1 MVQKQTNDASV
12 RMASNNTAP
21 VLNYNVPEPTTY
33 SGRTYIELDIADN
46 CFLPPQTG
54 TQTMAAFGAAAMS
67 FQAAAAPQQ
76 LPIEELRK
84 VKRSGDRMTTR
95 LAELTEEEV
104 EQQAR
109 EGKKLS
115 LFRTMTG
122 AWSHRFAAD
131 AAAAAPEY
139 SEPEAFRAALAP
151 LPTTEDPYQSPP
163 IVDVDVIDE
172 QMRDDD
178 DWPPEEDPI
187 EESVTATIT
196 APAANTNITGPHT
209 GAVIEIRGTA
219 TAVLGT
225 VSRVMVKAG
234 TGAWKQAQL
243 SGNNWVLSGVV
254 ITDQGQV
261 TLQAD
266 AYHSNGLLSY
276 ITSRKIN
283 VALEQAPDVTPPTV
297 TITSP
302 AAGAVLATNN
312 GPAANITVQGTAGD
326 NRGVTRV
333 ELLLDGQNPVA
344 VDTPNNYATW
354 SKALSIPAG
363 NHSITARC
371 YDAAGLRGESSLNV
385 SVDTTAPTISIT
397 SPALNAAI
405 AGTYTKGA
413 VIEVFGSASD
423 GGGVKVVEVSLNN
436 SPVYVRAVE
445 KAPGD
450 WSQWKA
456 TVKVDL
462 PGLCVIKAR
471 ATDMSGNTME
481 AGTQVN
487 VTILPEVSS
496 RKNRI
501 ILIESYRLSS
511 FLANYGAGRT
521 LKTFSL
527 LPGEKSKISIRTYAQ
542 KEETMKSA
550 STILDSVTDDIAS
563 EFELSIGDETS
574 NKTGYESSNDYK
586 LEASVGV
593 SWGGWLNASAS
604 ASTSG
609 ATNAAREQL
618 TKNIVNSTQKHVSK
632 ASARRD
638 MQIDTTYEVKTTTTD
653 ETSIVRE
660 IENINMSRTLN
671 FVFRQMNQEFITLLH
686 LVDVR
691 IGFYRDEKIEGQ
703 GNSYYQEV
711 TLPELNKL
719 LAEIIVPEKR
729 EEIRNT
735 IMFQLMNIFDYQD
748 IHHSFVEEAVLRDAN
763 GNVIP
768 ASNYLRVRKDHYSE
782 YADEATGTTIKVPGI
797 IMAANKHVLRTDGI
811 VVDAVLGQG
820 EALDEY
826 SSNLQLQSVREKELK
841 NDLLQTE
848 VRMRELALQILESKD
863 QAAAQLYALLNPQ
876 PVASEEEEEA
886 AVTV

>member
-1 MVQKQTNDASV
+1 MVQKKTNDSAV
-12 RMASNNTAP
+12 KMASEHTAP

-46 CFLPPQTG
+46 CFLPPQAG
-54 TQTMAAFGAAAMS
+54 IQAKAAFGAASLS
-67 FQAAAAPQQ
+67 FGAASSPQ
-76 LPIEELRK
+76 LPVEELRK

-95 LAELTEEEV
+95 LSELTEEEV
-104 EQQAR
+104 EHQAR

-122 AWSHRFAAD
+122 AWSHRFVAD
-131 AAAAAPEY
+131 HALSAPAAPEF
-139 SEPEAFRAALAP
+139 SEPQALRAALAP
-151 LPTTEDPYQSPP
+151 LPTTDGGDPYQTPP
-163 IVDVDVIDE
+163 IDG

-178 DWPPEEDPI
+178 DNWPPEEDPV
-187 EESVTATIT
+187 EESVSASFT
-196 APAANTNITGPHT
+196 APAAGTNITGPHT
-209 GAVIEIRGTA
+209 GAVIDIKGTA

-225 VSRVMVKAG
+225 VSKVMVKAG
-234 TGAWKQAQL
+234 SGAWKQAQL
-243 SGNNWVLSGVV
+243 SGDNWVLSGVV

-276 ITSRKIN
+276 ITTRKIN
-283 VALEQAPDVTPPTV
+283 VTLAQAPDVTPPTIA
-297 TITSP
+297 ITSP
-302 AAGAVLATNN
+302 AAGAVLSTNN

-326 NRGVTRV
+326 NRGVTKV
-333 ELLLDGQNPVA
+333 ELLLDGQNPIA

-354 SKALSIPAG
+354 SKGLSIPAG
-363 NHSITARC
+363 NHAIIARC
-371 YDAAGLRGESSLNV
+371 YDAAGLKGETSLNV

-413 VIEVFGSASD
+413 VIEVFGTAADS
-423 GGGVKVVEVSLNN
+423 GGVKVVEVSLGN

-445 KAPGD
+445 KAPGN

-471 ATDMSGNTME
+471 ATDLSGNTME
-481 AGTQVN
+481 AATQVN

-542 KEETMKSA
+542 KEETMKST

-660 IENINMSRTLN
+660 M
-671 FVFRQMNQEFITLLH
+671 
-686 LVDVR
+686 R
-691 IGFYRDEKIEGQ
+691 ISI
-703 GNSYYQEV
+703 
-711 TLPELNKL
+711 
-719 LAEIIVPEKR
+719 
-729 EEIRNT
+729 
-735 IMFQLMNIFDYQD
+735 
-748 IHHSFVEEAVLRDAN
+748 
-763 GNVIP
+763 
-768 ASNYLRVRKDHYSE
+768 
-782 YADEATGTTIKVPGI
+782 
-797 IMAANKHVLRTDGI
+797 
-811 VVDAVLGQG
+811 
-820 EALDEY
+820 
-826 SSNLQLQSVREKELK
+826 
-841 NDLLQTE
+841 
-848 VRMRELALQILESKD
+848 
-863 QAAAQLYALLNPQ
+863 
-876 PVASEEEEEA
+876 
-886 AVTV
+886 